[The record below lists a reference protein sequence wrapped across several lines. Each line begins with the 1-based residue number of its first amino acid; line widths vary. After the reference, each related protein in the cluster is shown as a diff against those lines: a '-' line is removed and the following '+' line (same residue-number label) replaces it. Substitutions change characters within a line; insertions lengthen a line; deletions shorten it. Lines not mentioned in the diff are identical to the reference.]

1 MMASIFA
8 MSKVLAAAV
17 EVAALLLADV
27 PADSS
32 FLSLFEHASNIPPV
46 NTTVPKTVNERFM
59 SVIPL

>member
-1 MMASIFA
+1 M
-8 MSKVLAAAV
+8 
-17 EVAALLLADV
+17 